1 MQSSAHN
8 MNCINRTDVQY
19 DEDVTADCCSYDVND
34 NYIQILFDLCF
45 GLDSHQ
51 KSVFTSQPNLTA
63 VLKSLYEAGRDVLFI
78 FIAIFLSL

>member
-1 MQSSAHN
+1 M
-8 MNCINRTDVQY
+8 
-19 DEDVTADCCSYDVND
+19 TADCCSYDGND
-34 NYIQILFDLCF
+34 NYIQILFGLCV

-63 VLKSLYEAGRDVLFI
+63 VLKSLYEAGRDVYLY